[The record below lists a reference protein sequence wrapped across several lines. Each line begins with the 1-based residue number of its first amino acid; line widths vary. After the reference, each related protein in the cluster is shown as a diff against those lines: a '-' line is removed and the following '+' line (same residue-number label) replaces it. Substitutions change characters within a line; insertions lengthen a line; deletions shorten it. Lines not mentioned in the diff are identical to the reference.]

1 MNKIVFE
8 APELEVLKLTV
19 DVITTSQFDN
29 MGDDIFEEE

>member
-8 APELEVLKLTV
+8 APEFEVLKFTV
-19 DVITTSQFDN
+19 DVITTSDFDN